1 MIKNMGED
9 RVIIS
14 LTEDELLD
22 SIANFKALKPMMQD
36 IVRKANGSDTK
47 QGTKDAVELGHD
59 FDVAIEAMT
68 MLVVNIQKERNLEGR
83 VKKMESHWNLTQP
96 EWWKISESV
105 KNFLKELKEIRIK
118 RRIQKIVIR
127 VNAICTLKMYVY
139 VAFRKL

>member
-68 MLVVNIQKERNLEGR
+68 MLVVNIQNVRVGKEVKIQVEDSDISDGR
-83 VKKMESHWNLTQP
+83 KRKRVEIKKATVAGVYEHFILLHFKVKGNGLQETFFWDD
-96 EWWKISESV
+96 
-105 KNFLKELKEIRIK
+105 
-118 RRIQKIVIR
+118 
-127 VNAICTLKMYVY
+127 
-139 VAFRKL
+139 FRKMRR

>member
-1 MIKNMGED
+1 MDGGEKEMIKNMGED

-68 MLVVNIQKERNLEGR
+68 MLVVNIQKGE
-83 VKKMESHWNLTQP
+83 KS
-96 EWWKISESV
+96 
-105 KNFLKELKEIRIK
+105 
-118 RRIQKIVIR
+118 
-127 VNAICTLKMYVY
+127 
-139 VAFRKL
+139 

>member
-1 MIKNMGED
+1 MQAKSNRKLLDGRPRYRNGERGRCRAGRILKEMDGGEKEVIKNMGEN

-22 SIANFKALKPMMQD
+22 TIANFKALKPMMQN

-68 MLVVNIQKERNLEGR
+68 MLVVNIQKGE
-83 VKKMESHWNLTQP
+83 
-96 EWWKISESV
+96 
-105 KNFLKELKEIRIK
+105 
-118 RRIQKIVIR
+118 
-127 VNAICTLKMYVY
+127 
-139 VAFRKL
+139 

>member
-1 MIKNMGED
+1 MYRKNSGRCGAGRILKKVDGEEKEMIKNMGED

-22 SIANFKALKPMMQD
+22 AIENFKVLKPMMQN

-68 MLVVNIQKERNLEGR
+68 MLVVNIQKGE
-83 VKKMESHWNLTQP
+83 KS
-96 EWWKISESV
+96 
-105 KNFLKELKEIRIK
+105 
-118 RRIQKIVIR
+118 
-127 VNAICTLKMYVY
+127 
-139 VAFRKL
+139 